1 MKIVFSRHAEEK
13 FQVLARH
20 GLHIDRRMVI
30 EAVQNPDHI
39 DHSRAPLVIVQIP
52 LDKTH
57 VFRVVYKQD
66 GNQMIIIT
74 FYPGRVKQYGK

>member
-20 GLHIDRRMVI
+20 GLHIEHQMVI
-30 EAVQNPDHI
+30 DTVRKPAHLDY
-39 DHSRAPLVIVQIP
+39 SRAPLIIAQVP

-57 VFRVVYKQD
+57 VFRVIYKQD
-66 GNQMIIIT
+66 DDQIFIIT
-74 FYPGRVKQYGK
+74 FYPGRIKQYGQ